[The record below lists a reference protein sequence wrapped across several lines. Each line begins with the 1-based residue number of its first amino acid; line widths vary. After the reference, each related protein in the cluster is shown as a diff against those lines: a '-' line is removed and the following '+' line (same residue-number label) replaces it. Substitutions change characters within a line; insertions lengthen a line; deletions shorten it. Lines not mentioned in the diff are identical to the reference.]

1 MQNCAYFHLIGQI
14 FAMSL
19 QQQWKGYKCPNLQ
32 TGNNNEEWG
41 EKTMKNVQDVEEQAV
56 NSSANFWF
64 TAGGLYVEHCL

>member
-1 MQNCAYFHLIGQI
+1 MQCLYNNNERDINVLI
-14 FAMSL
+14 
-19 QQQWKGYKCPNLQ
+19 LQ
-32 TGNNNEEWG
+32 TGNYNEEWG

>member
-1 MQNCAYFHLIGQI
+1 MGKYLQCLYNNNERDIDVLI
-14 FAMSL
+14 
-19 QQQWKGYKCPNLQ
+19 LQ
-32 TGNNNEEWG
+32 TGNDNEEWG

>member
-1 MQNCAYFHLIGQI
+1 MQCLYNNNERDINVLI
-14 FAMSL
+14 
-19 QQQWKGYKCPNLQ
+19 LQ
-32 TGNNNEEWG
+32 TGNDNEEWG